1 MSTEKP
7 PIGDRIK
14 EIIIKQFG
22 GGEKPVTLESSFV
35 NE

>member
-1 MSTEKP
+1 MSTEEP